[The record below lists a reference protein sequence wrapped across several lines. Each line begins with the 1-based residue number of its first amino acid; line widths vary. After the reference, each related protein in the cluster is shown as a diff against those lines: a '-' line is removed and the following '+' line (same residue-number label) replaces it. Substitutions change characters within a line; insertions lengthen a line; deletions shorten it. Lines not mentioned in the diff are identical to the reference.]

1 MFKDVIVQMAMEAN
15 AQGKPVNLCFG
26 TVTGVDP
33 VVIQITPNLII
44 KEEDEQVIV
53 PVHCTD
59 HKINITIEGPAG
71 DGATPWEWDTEIASD
86 PSAPN
91 PLAFSPHSH
100 HFSLNGKHTIT
111 IHEALK
117 VNDIVMLGRIQG
129 GQKYYIFDKV
139 KGELP

>member
-1 MFKDVIVQMAMEAN
+1 MFKELIIQMSQEAN
-15 AQGKPVNLCFG
+15 IAAKPVELCFG
-26 TVTGVDP
+26 TITGVDP
-33 VVIQITPNLII
+33 LVVQITPNLII
-44 KEEDEQVIV
+44 KEEAEQVIV

-71 DGATPWEWDTEIASD
+71 DGATPWEWDTEIASH
-86 PSAPN
+86 
-91 PLAFSPHSH
+91 SPHSH
-100 HFSLNGKHTIT
+100 HFKLDGKHTIT

-117 VNDIVMLGRIQG
+117 VDDIVMLGRIQG